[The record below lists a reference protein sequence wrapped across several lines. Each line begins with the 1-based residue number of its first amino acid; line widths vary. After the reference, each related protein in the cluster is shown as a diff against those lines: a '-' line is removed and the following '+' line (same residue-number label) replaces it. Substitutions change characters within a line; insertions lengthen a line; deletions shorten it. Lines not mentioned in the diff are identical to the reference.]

1 MFDRY
6 KKSFPAKLSL
16 YVISFITI
24 LSFVLVGVFYHYS
37 TETLSQEAED
47 KIESMAAQA
56 NLRVSA
62 LLSKVEKIPENLGWM
77 IVEYVEE
84 PDSLFGITRRIVK
97 DNPEIFG
104 CAIAFEPYYFPEKG
118 QYFAPYSFMVEDSV
132 KTIQVG
138 NEDYNYFEKGWY
150 NGARE
155 HRYWSKPYWDVG
167 DPDVITT
174 SYAVPIHGEKN
185 ELIGILSVD
194 L

>member
-1 MFDRY
+1 MIFDRY
-6 KKSFPAKLSL
+6 IKSFPAKLSL

-77 IVEYVEE
+77 IVEYVKE

-97 DNPEIFG
+97 DNPEILV
-104 CAIAFEPYYFPEKG
+104 A
-118 QYFAPYSFMVEDSV
+118 QSLLNL
-132 KTIQVG
+132 TIFRKRD
-138 NEDYNYFEKGWY
+138 NTL
-150 NGARE
+150 
-155 HRYWSKPYWDVG
+155 HL
-167 DPDVITT
+167 
-174 SYAVPIHGEKN
+174 IHLWLE
-185 ELIGILSVD
+185 IL
-194 L
+194 

>member
-1 MFDRY
+1 MIFDRY

-16 YVISFITI
+16 YVISVITI

-77 IVEYVEE
+77 IVEYVKE

-104 CAIAFEPYYFPEKG
+104 CAIAFGPYYFPEKG
-118 QYFAPYSFMVEDSV
+118 
-132 KTIQVG
+132 
-138 NEDYNYFEKGWY
+138 
-150 NGARE
+150 
-155 HRYWSKPYWDVG
+155 
-167 DPDVITT
+167 
-174 SYAVPIHGEKN
+174 
-185 ELIGILSVD
+185 
-194 L
+194 

>member
-1 MFDRY
+1 MIFDRY

-16 YVISFITI
+16 YVISVITI

-77 IVEYVEE
+77 IVEYVKE

-97 DNPEIFG
+97 DNPEILV
-104 CAIAFEPYYFPEKG
+104 A
-118 QYFAPYSFMVEDSV
+118 QSLLNL
-132 KTIQVG
+132 TIFRKRD
-138 NEDYNYFEKGWY
+138 NTL
-150 NGARE
+150 
-155 HRYWSKPYWDVG
+155 HL
-167 DPDVITT
+167 
-174 SYAVPIHGEKN
+174 IHFWLE
-185 ELIGILSVD
+185 IL
-194 L
+194 

>member
-1 MFDRY
+1 MIFDRY

-77 IVEYVEE
+77 IVEYVKE

-118 QYFAPYSFMVEDSV
+118 QYFALNSV
-132 KTIQVG
+132 GSRIWEEIQSPVKISEVV
-138 NEDYNYFEKGWY
+138 NTLLSEYDVDRETCEKSVMEFIEGLD
-150 NGARE
+150 NAG
-155 HRYWSKPYWDVG
+155 
-167 DPDVITT
+167 
-174 SYAVPIHGEKN
+174 
-185 ELIGILSVD
+185 LLSSN
-194 L
+194 